1 MGYSN
6 GLLESDEKGGSGE
19 RGEQGLPGI
28 GFKLTDDGNFD
39 IDGKRLTDVSLPV
52 DGGDATT
59 KAYVDGEIGHHT
71 GNFYHLR
78 QSFTFYDSS
87 GTKLALSTDNIT
99 GLVTDYKHGY
109 YKIPKGGD
117 DYNFSTLDIK
127 IRNNLPQSTYSALF
141 YLYGYRNNSIMSG
154 VDLGPILFGVDGT
167 NYNIL
172 KYDDDDTTETRNHTK
187 GIIWFTSD
195 GSAGSIELGL
205 RFLDKSI
212 THFVILSRCVEG
224 KVNLGL
230 SSNIVNVSS
239 TVGDVTLYFENIVMN
254 NRSIKNLGGP
264 TDDGDVTNKKYV
276 DTENAKQD
284 TAINDKTSKKYVD
297 DEMVKFSSI
306 ILGLGYNKN
315 TRPAFDYIMNDLIHR
330 SQKNVIFR
338 GSASSSIAYTAGRTN
353 NASLIIPNKGKYTI
367 FFKDTVSNSGNLRI
381 TLTSGNVTRTIFQQY
396 YNPSILQVVTLRRD
410 LFVDN
415 SDTILKIFS
424 DGSLLL
430 FGSQAIFSKGYFSLY
445 LASDVLNQRAAANQY
460 LKLDGSNKM
469 GSDLDIDGNHILKV
483 ENLVDYKDTD
493 PYDYRVKDV
502 KSVVNKEYLNENFMK
517 KVDKD
522 GREYYDLKQLV
533 IKNSAPHDAGSY
545 DNDTLVSKAFVNAEI
560 AKLPKPATDVLKLDG
575 SRAMT
580 GDLNLNN
587 KVIKNCGRLN
597 MVADGN
603 SPINMN
609 NSYLYGLPNPFRGD
623 DAANKTYVDNRDNLN
638 LPLNGSRAMQGNLNM
653 SDHTIT
659 GIRNSAADNAAL
671 TVGGA
676 KATFFPLQGNRSMQG
691 NLNMA
696 NHSIINLKDPQPS
709 DSSYAASVNFVNKT
723 VNDSNVIINDII
735 NKKIQ
740 ESEER
745 SIEAVQQENVFEK
758 VMVDDLFI
766 LDDDDIKKVAVV
778 NKEFHKVNQQT
789 YQFKIDYDS
798 SIGYYSTRLGVN
810 VVYLPIGYYT
820 IVFEMYFS
828 DKIDQDKITINAL
841 SGTLSVSKI
850 NTKKSSDHTRSV
862 INFYKA
868 IIYPSDDELDIDI
881 TLKNK
886 TGQSYDADTQIY
898 VVVYGVVGTQN
909 DVDTRLWDRYFYV
922 DDKKIYFE
930 ASIDMVN
937 KDIENVNNLSI
948 NNELNMNN
956 REIKNLG
963 DGNENSDA
971 VNVKQLN
978 EMETNITNY
987 VTGEFGKV
995 NPVLKNNS
1003 DLIKFIYRNLI
1014 RNDSKLFLI
1023 KELYFPDSIRGRT
1036 QNNYTYQTNGDNKG
1050 DVTFYLAYVHKATTS
1065 DNMMIALHWESG
1077 SPPIQPIY
1085 IFVSKDK
1092 VVASRNP
1099 LINEPSL
1106 KSYNIPSYYQGKQ
1119 LYLWITIQADLI
1131 VINFSG
1137 TRAITVT
1144 HRIIQFNRDTN
1155 LRRIDVSDSPFT
1167 IQRGLIT
1174 KNIYNVNSDAY
1185 KDVRE
1190 YEISEGTFVSAV

>member
-39 IDGKRLTDVSLPV
+39 IDGKRLTNLSPPV

-87 GTKLALSTDNIT
+87 GTELALSTDSIT

-109 YKIPKGGD
+109 YKIPKSGD
-117 DYNFSTLDIK
+117 DNYFSTLDIK

-172 KYDDDDTTETRNHTK
+172 KYDDDNSTETRNHTK

-195 GSAGSIELGL
+195 GSAGSIELGF
-205 RFLDKSI
+205 RFFDKSI
-212 THFVILSRCVEG
+212 THFVILRRCVEG
-224 KVNLGL
+224 KVNLGF
-230 SSNIVNVSS
+230 SSNIFNVSS
-239 TVGDVTLYFENIVMN
+239 TVGDVTLYFEDINMN
-254 NRSIKNLGGP
+254 SRKIKNLGGP
-264 TDDGDVTNKKYV
+264 TGDGDAINKKYLEDVALTLDGSNVMTGDLRMGQKRIVGLANPTGDGQATNKKYV
-276 DTENAKQD
+276 DGEIAKVHID
-284 TAINDKTSKKYVD
+284 TTP
-297 DEMVKFSSI
+297 
-306 ILGLGYNKN
+306 LLP
-315 TRPAFDYIMNDLIHR
+315 R
-330 SQKNVIFR
+330 
-338 GSASSSIAYTAGRTN
+338 
-353 NASLIIPNKGKYTI
+353 
-367 FFKDTVSNSGNLRI
+367 
-381 TLTSGNVTRTIFQQY
+381 
-396 YNPSILQVVTLRRD
+396 
-410 LFVDN
+410 
-415 SDTILKIFS
+415 
-424 DGSLLL
+424 DGSRSM
-430 FGSQAIFSKGYFSLY
+430 FG
-445 LASDVLNQRAAANQY
+445 
-460 LKLDGSNKM
+460 
-469 GSDLDIDGNHILKV
+469 DLDIGGNNILKV
-483 ENLVDYKDTD
+483 ENLTDYKDTD

-502 KSVVNKEYLNENFMK
+502 KSVVNKEYLNEKFMK
-517 KVDKD
+517 KVDK
-522 GREYYDLKQLV
+522 GGKEYFDLRGNIVRNCEPYYYGLFT
-533 IKNSAPHDAGSY
+533 
-545 DNDTLVSKAFVNAEI
+545 DNDLVSKAFVQTEI
-560 AKLPKPATDVLKLDG
+560 NKLPKPATDVLKLDG

-580 GDLNLNN
+580 GNLDM
-587 KVIKNCGRLN
+587 G
-597 MVADGN
+597 
-603 SPINMN
+603 
-609 NSYLYGLPNPFRGD
+609 
-623 DAANKTYVDNRDNLN
+623 
-638 LPLNGSRAMQGNLNM
+638 
-653 SDHTIT
+653 DHTIT
-659 GIRNSAADNAAL
+659 GIRSSAADNAAL

-676 KATFFPLQGNRSMQG
+676 KATYLPLLGNRSMQD
-691 NLNMA
+691 NLNMGGHAIVNIKPFVEDDSSQAASDAQRNEVINFGYFHTERGELKRLINKVSYDALNRKNPDPMEDDIDMA

-709 DSSYAASVNFVNKT
+709 DGSYAASVNFVNNT
-723 VNDSNVIINDII
+723 VNDII

-745 SIEAVQQENVFEK
+745 SIRAVQQENVFEK

-766 LDDDDIKKVAVV
+766 LDDDDIHKVSVV

-828 DKIDQDKITINAL
+828 DKIDHDKITINAL

-898 VVVYGVVGTQN
+898 VVVYGVAGTQN

-922 DDKKIYFE
+922 DDKKIHFE
-930 ASIDMVN
+930 ASIDMVD
-937 KDIENVNNLSI
+937 KDIENVNNLWI

-956 REIKNLG
+956 RPIKKLG
-963 DGNENSDA
+963 DGIENSDG

-978 EMETNITNY
+978 GMGTNITNY

-1003 DLIKFIYRNLI
+1003 DLIKLIYRNLI

-1023 KELYFPDSIRGRT
+1023 KELYFPDSVQGRT
-1036 QNNYTYQTNGDNKG
+1036 QNNYSYQTNGDNKG
-1050 DVTFYLAYVHKATTS
+1050 EVTFYLTFVHKATTS
-1065 DNMMIALHWESG
+1065 DSMIITIHWFGGIPS
-1077 SPPIQPIY
+1077 IY
-1085 IFVSKDK
+1085 IFISKDRLVVSK
-1092 VVASRNP
+1092 NL
-1099 LINEPSL
+1099 LINESSL
-1106 KSYNIPSYYQGKQ
+1106 KSYNIPSYFKGKY
-1119 LYLWITIQADLI
+1119 LYLWIRIQNNVI
-1131 VINFSG
+1131 KINFSG
-1137 TRAITVT
+1137 SKTISAT
-1144 HRIIQFNRDTN
+1144 HPNIQNKDENLSIIY
-1155 LRRIDVSDSPFT
+1155 VSDSPFT

-1174 KNIYNVNSDAY
+1174 KNNYNQNSDAY
-1185 KDVRE
+1185 KDIRE
-1190 YEISEGTFVSAV
+1190 YEISKGTFIDAS

>member
-6 GLLESDEKGGSGE
+6 GILESEVKGGSGE

-28 GFKLTDDGNFD
+28 GFKLTDDGNYD
-39 IDGKRLTDVSLPV
+39 IDGKRLTDVSQPV
-52 DGGDATT
+52 DSGDATT

-78 QSFTFYDSS
+78 QSFTFFDSS
-87 GTKLALSTDNIT
+87 GTELALSTDSIT

-172 KYDDDDTTETRNHTK
+172 KYDDDDSTQTRNHTK

-205 RFLDKSI
+205 RFFDKSI

-224 KVNLGL
+224 KVNLGF
-230 SSNIVNVSS
+230 SSNIFDVSS
-239 TVGDVTLYFENIVMN
+239 TVGDVTLYFEDINMN
-254 NRSIKNLGGP
+254 SRKIKNLGGP
-264 TDDGDVTNKKYV
+264 TDDGDAINKKYLEDVALTLDGSNVMIGDLRMGQKKIVGLADPTGDGQATNKKYV

-284 TAINDKTSKKYVD
+284 IAINDKASKSYVD
-297 DEMVKFSSI
+297 GE
-306 ILGLGYNKN
+306 
-315 TRPAFDYIMNDLIHR
+315 
-330 SQKNVIFR
+330 
-338 GSASSSIAYTAGRTN
+338 IAKVH
-353 NASLIIPNKGKYTI
+353 I
-367 FFKDTVSNSGNLRI
+367 DTTPLLPR
-381 TLTSGNVTRTIFQQY
+381 
-396 YNPSILQVVTLRRD
+396 
-410 LFVDN
+410 
-415 SDTILKIFS
+415 
-424 DGSLLL
+424 DGSRSM
-430 FGSQAIFSKGYFSLY
+430 FG
-445 LASDVLNQRAAANQY
+445 
-460 LKLDGSNKM
+460 
-469 GSDLDIDGNHILKV
+469 DLDIGGNNILSV
-483 ENLVDYKDTD
+483 ENLVDYKDID

-502 KSVVNKEYLNENFMK
+502 KSVVNKEYLNEKFLK

-522 GREYYDLKQLV
+522 GREYYDLKGNIIRNCEPYYDGLFT
-533 IKNSAPHDAGSY
+533 
-545 DNDTLVSKAFVNAEI
+545 DNDLVSKKYVDNDNAKQDI
-560 AKLPKPATDVLKLDG
+560 AINNNSTISTYNTNLITALQTGKVDQSYVDDNFLNLDG
-575 SRAMT
+575 SKSMKSNLNMDGNYIDGLPELVEDDTSDETLAKIKGRAIDFGYFKKERDYLVRRMVEED
-580 GDLNLNN
+580 GDLLP
-587 KVIKNCGRLN
+587 K
-597 MVADGN
+597 DG
-603 SPINMN
+603 SESME
-609 NSYLYGLPNPFRGD
+609 
-623 DAANKTYVDNRDNLN
+623 
-638 LPLNGSRAMQGNLNM
+638 GNLNM
-653 SDHTIT
+653 TDS
-659 GIRNSAADNAAL
+659 R
-671 TVGGA
+671 
-676 KATFFPLQGNRSMQG
+676 GNK
-691 NLNMA
+691 
-696 NHSIINLKDPQPS
+696 HSIIGLKDPQPS
-709 DSSYAASVNFVNKT
+709 DASYAASVNFVNNT
-723 VNDSNVIINDII
+723 VNGSNVIINGII
-735 NKKIQ
+735 DKKIQ

-745 SIEAVQQENVFEK
+745 SIRAVQQENVFEK

-778 NKEFHKVNQQT
+778 DKEFHKINQQT

-850 NTKKSSDHTRSV
+850 YTKVSDNHTRPV

-868 IIYPSDDELDIDI
+868 MIHPSDDELDIDI

-886 TGQSYDADTQIY
+886 AGQSYESDTQIF
-898 VVVYGVVGTQN
+898 VVVYGVAGTQN
-909 DVDTRLWDRYFYV
+909 DVDVRFWDRYFYV
-922 DDKKIYFE
+922 DDKKIHFE

-937 KDIENVNNLSI
+937 NDIENVNNLSI
-948 NNELNMNN
+948 NYELNMNN

-978 EMETNITNY
+978 EMETNVTNY

-995 NPVLKNNS
+995 NPVLSNNS

-1023 KELYFPDSIRGRT
+1023 KELYFPDSVEGRT
-1036 QNNYTYQTNGDNKG
+1036 QNNYTYQTKGENSG
-1050 DVTFYLAYVHKATTS
+1050 DVTFYLTFEHKKNTS
-1065 DNMMIALHWESG
+1065 DSMIITIHWEGNIPS
-1077 SPPIQPIY
+1077 IL
-1085 IFVSKDK
+1085 IFISKDK
-1092 VVASRNP
+1092 VVVSKNQ

-1106 KSYNIPSYYQGKQ
+1106 ASYRIPSYFRGKYV
-1119 LYLWITIQADLI
+1119 YLWITIQNN
-1131 VINFSG
+1131 VINISG
-1137 TRAITVT
+1137 LSRAISAT
-1144 HRIIQFNRDTN
+1144 HPNLLNNDENLSIIY
-1155 LRRIDVSDSPFT
+1155 VSDSPFT

-1185 KDVRE
+1185 NDVRE
-1190 YEISEGTFVSAV
+1190 

>member
-109 YKIPKGGD
+109 YKIPKSGD
-117 DYNFSTLDIK
+117 DNYFGTLDIK

-141 YLYGYRNNSIMSG
+141 YLYGYKNNSVMSG

-195 GSAGSIELGL
+195 GSAGSIELGF
-205 RFLDKSI
+205 RFFDKSI

-224 KVNLGL
+224 KVNLGF
-230 SSNIVNVSS
+230 SSNIFNVSS
-239 TVGDVTLYFENIVMN
+239 TVGDVTLYFEDINMN
-254 NRSIKNLGGP
+254 SRKIKNLGGP

-284 TAINDKTSKKYVD
+284 IAIGDKASKSYVD
-297 DEMVKFSSI
+297 GEIAKVKIDTTPLLPRNGS
-306 ILGLGYNKN
+306 
-315 TRPAFDYIMNDLIHR
+315 
-330 SQKNVIFR
+330 R
-338 GSASSSIAYTAGRTN
+338 GMTG
-353 NASLIIPNKGKYTI
+353 
-367 FFKDTVSNSGNLRI
+367 
-381 TLTSGNVTRTIFQQY
+381 
-396 YNPSILQVVTLRRD
+396 
-410 LFVDN
+410 
-415 SDTILKIFS
+415 
-424 DGSLLL
+424 
-430 FGSQAIFSKGYFSLY
+430 
-445 LASDVLNQRAAANQY
+445 
-460 LKLDGSNKM
+460 
-469 GSDLDIDGNHILKV
+469 DLDIGGNNILKV
-483 ENLVDYKDTD
+483 ENLTDYKDKD
-493 PYDYRVKDV
+493 PYSYRVKDV
-502 KSVVNKEYLNENFMK
+502 KSVVNKEYLNEKFIK
-517 KVDKD
+517 KVDKG

-533 IKNSAPHDAGSY
+533 IKNSAPHDDGSY
-545 DNDTLVSKAFVNAEI
+545 DNNTLVSKAFVNAEI
-560 AKLPKPATDVLKLDG
+560 AKLPKPATDVLKLNG

-580 GDLNLNN
+580 GDLNMNN
-587 KVIKNCGRLN
+587 NLITNCGRLT

-609 NSYLYGLPNPFRGD
+609 SSYLYGLPGPVSND
-623 DAANKTYVDNRDNLN
+623 DAANKNYVDTRDNLN

-653 SDHTIT
+653 GDHTIT
-659 GIRNSAADNAAL
+659 GIRSSAADNAAL

-676 KATFFPLQGNRSMQG
+676 KATFFPLHGNRSMQG

-696 NHSIINLKDPQPS
+696 THSIINLKDPQPS

-723 VNDSNVIINDII
+723 VNGSNQIINNLIKD
-735 NKKIQ
+735 KIK

-766 LDDDDIKKVAVV
+766 LDDDDIHKVGVV
-778 NKEFHKVNQQT
+778 DKVFHKVNQQT

-828 DKIDQDKITINAL
+828 DKIDEDKITINAL

-850 NTKKSSDHTRSV
+850 NTKLSSDHTRSV

-898 VVVYGVVGTQN
+898 VVVYGVAGIQN

-956 REIKNLG
+956 TNIKKLG
-963 DGNENSDA
+963 DGIENSDG

-978 EMETNITNY
+978 EMETNVTNY
-987 VTGEFGKV
+987 VTDEFGKV

-1014 RNDSKLFLI
+1014 RNDSKLLLI
-1023 KELYFPDSIRGRT
+1023 KELYFPDSIRGST

-1050 DVTFYLAYVHKATTS
+1050 DVTFYLTFVHKATTS
-1065 DNMMIALHWESG
+1065 DSMIIALHWEAS
-1077 SPPIQPIY
+1077 SPPIHPIY

-1092 VVASRNP
+1092 VVASRNL

-1106 KSYNIPSYYQGKQ
+1106 KSYNIPSYYIGKQ
-1119 LYLWITIQADLI
+1119 VYLWITIQTDLI
-1131 VINFSG
+1131 QINFSG
-1137 TRAITVT
+1137 SRAISVI

-1174 KNIYNVNSDAY
+1174 KNIYDVNSDAY

-1190 YEISEGTFVSAV
+1190 YEISDGTFVSAV

>member
-109 YKIPKGGD
+109 YKIPKSGD
-117 DYNFSTLDIK
+117 DNYFSTLDIK
-127 IRNNLPQSTYSALF
+127 IHNNLPKSTYSALF
-141 YLYGYRNNSIMSG
+141 YLYGYRNNSVMSG

-172 KYDDDDTTETRNHTK
+172 KYDDDDTTQTRNHTK

-195 GSAGSIELGL
+195 GSAGSIELGF
-205 RFLDKSI
+205 RFFDKSI

-224 KVNLGL
+224 KVNLGF
-230 SSNIVNVSS
+230 SSDIFNVSS
-239 TVGDVTLYFENIVMN
+239 TVGDVTLYFEDINMN

-264 TDDGDVTNKKYV
+264 TDDGDAANKKYV
-276 DTENAKQD
+276 DKINSEQD
-284 TAINDKTSKKYVD
+284 IAIGDKASKSYVD
-297 DEMVKFSSI
+297 NE
-306 ILGLGYNKN
+306 
-315 TRPAFDYIMNDLIHR
+315 
-330 SQKNVIFR
+330 
-338 GSASSSIAYTAGRTN
+338 IA
-353 NASLIIPNKGKYTI
+353 KVTI
-367 FFKDTVSNSGNLRI
+367 DTTPLLPR
-381 TLTSGNVTRTIFQQY
+381 
-396 YNPSILQVVTLRRD
+396 
-410 LFVDN
+410 
-415 SDTILKIFS
+415 
-424 DGSLLL
+424 DGSRSMTGD
-430 FGSQAIFSKGYFSLY
+430 FDNG
-445 LASDVLNQRAAANQY
+445 
-460 LKLDGSNKM
+460 
-469 GSDLDIDGNHILKV
+469 GNNILKV

-493 PYDYRVKDV
+493 PYDYRVKDE
-502 KSVVNKEYLNENFMK
+502 KSVVNKEYLNEKFIK

-533 IKNSAPHDAGSY
+533 IKNSAPHDDGSY
-545 DNDTLVSKAFVNAEI
+545 DNNTLVSKAFVQTEI
-560 AKLPKPATDVLKLDG
+560 NKLPKPATDVLKLDG

-580 GDLNLNN
+580 GDLNMNN
-587 KVIKNCGRLN
+587 NLITNCGRLT

-609 NSYLYGLPNPFRGD
+609 SSYLYGLPGPVSND
-623 DAANKTYVDNRDNLN
+623 DAANKNYVDTRDNLN

-653 SDHTIT
+653 GDHTIT
-659 GIRNSAADNAAL
+659 GIRSSAADNAAL

-676 KATFFPLQGNRSMQG
+676 KATFFPLHGNRSMQG

-696 NHSIINLKDPQPS
+696 THSIINLKDPQPS

-723 VNDSNVIINDII
+723 VNGSNQIINNLIKD
-735 NKKIQ
+735 KIK

-766 LDDDDIKKVAVV
+766 LDDDDIHKVGVV
-778 NKEFHKVNQQT
+778 DKVFHKVNQQT

-828 DKIDQDKITINAL
+828 DKIDEDKITINAL

-850 NTKKSSDHTRSV
+850 NTKLSSDHTRSV

-881 TLKNK
+881 VLKNK
-886 TGQSYDADTQIY
+886 AGQSYDADTQIY
-898 VVVYGVVGTQN
+898 VVVYGVAGIQN

-956 REIKNLG
+956 TNIKKLG
-963 DGNENSDA
+963 DGIENSDG

-978 EMETNITNY
+978 EMETNVTNY
-987 VTGEFGKV
+987 VTDEFGKV

-1014 RNDSKLFLI
+1014 RNDSKLLLI
-1023 KELYFPDSIRGRT
+1023 KELYFPDSIRGST

-1050 DVTFYLAYVHKATTS
+1050 DVTFYLTFVHKATTS
-1065 DNMMIALHWESG
+1065 DSMIIALHWEAS
-1077 SPPIQPIY
+1077 SPPIHPIY

-1092 VVASRNP
+1092 VVASRNL

-1106 KSYNIPSYYQGKQ
+1106 KSYNIPSYYIGKQ
-1119 LYLWITIQADLI
+1119 VYLWITIQTDLI
-1131 VINFSG
+1131 QINFSG
-1137 TRAITVT
+1137 SRAISVI

-1174 KNIYNVNSDAY
+1174 KNNYDVNSDAY

>member
-39 IDGKRLTDVSLPV
+39 LDGKRLTDVSKPV
-52 DGGDATT
+52 DGRDATT

-87 GTKLALSTDNIT
+87 GTELALRTDSIT

-117 DYNFSTLDIK
+117 DNYFSTLHIK
-127 IRNNLPQSTYSALF
+127 IHNNLPQSTYSALF

-172 KYDDDDTTETRNHTK
+172 KYDDDDSTQTRNHTK

-195 GSAGSIELGL
+195 GSAGSIELGF
-205 RFLDKSI
+205 RFFDKSI

-224 KVNLGL
+224 KVNLGF
-230 SSNIVNVSS
+230 SSNIFNVSS
-239 TVGDVTLYFENIVMN
+239 TVGYVTLYFEDIVMN
-254 NRSIKNLGGP
+254 NRKIKKLGGP
-264 TDDGDVTNKKYV
+264 TDDGDV
-276 DTENAKQD
+276 DTENA
-284 TAINDKTSKKYVD
+284 INDKASKSYVD
-297 DEMVKFSSI
+297 GE
-306 ILGLGYNKN
+306 
-315 TRPAFDYIMNDLIHR
+315 
-330 SQKNVIFR
+330 
-338 GSASSSIAYTAGRTN
+338 IAKVH
-353 NASLIIPNKGKYTI
+353 I
-367 FFKDTVSNSGNLRI
+367 DTTPLLPR
-381 TLTSGNVTRTIFQQY
+381 
-396 YNPSILQVVTLRRD
+396 
-410 LFVDN
+410 
-415 SDTILKIFS
+415 
-424 DGSLLL
+424 DGSR
-430 FGSQAIFSKGYFSLY
+430 G
-445 LASDVLNQRAAANQY
+445 
-460 LKLDGSNKM
+460 M
-469 GSDLDIDGNHILKV
+469 TSDLDIGGNNILKV
-483 ENLVDYKDTD
+483 ENLTDYKDTD

-502 KSVVNKEYLNENFMK
+502 KSVVNKEYLNKKFIK

-533 IKNSAPHDAGSY
+533 IKNSAPHDDGSY
-545 DNDTLVSKAFVNAEI
+545 DNNTLVSKAFVQAEI
-560 AKLPKPATDVLKLDG
+560 NKLPKPATDLLKLDG

-587 KVIKNCGRLN
+587 NLIINCGRLT

-609 NSYLYGLPNPFRGD
+609 NSYLYGLPNPVSDD
-623 DAANKTYVDNRDNLN
+623 DATNKTYVDNRDNLN

-653 SDHTIT
+653 GDHTIA
-659 GIRNSAADNAAL
+659 GIRSSAADNAAL

-676 KATFFPLQGNRSMQG
+676 KATFFPLHGNRSMQG

-709 DSSYAASVNFVNKT
+709 DASYAASVNFVNKT
-723 VNDSNVIINDII
+723 VNSGNVIINDTID
-735 NKKIQ
+735 KKIQ

-745 SIEAVQQENVFEK
+745 SIRAVQQENVFEK

-766 LDDDDIKKVAVV
+766 LDDDDIHKVAVV
-778 NKEFHKVNQQT
+778 DKDFHKVNQQT

-798 SIGYYSTRLGVN
+798 SIGYYSTRLSVN

-881 TLKNK
+881 ALKNK
-886 TGQSYDADTQIY
+886 AGQSYEADTQIF
-898 VVVYGVVGTQN
+898 VVVYGVAGTQN

-922 DDKKIYFE
+922 DDKKIHFE
-930 ASIDMVN
+930 APIDMVD
-937 KDIENVNNLSI
+937 KDIENVNNLGI

-956 REIKNLG
+956 KQIKKLG
-963 DGNENSDA
+963 DGNEDTDG

-978 EMETNITNY
+978 EMETNVTNY

-995 NPVLKNNS
+995 KPVLKNNS

-1023 KELYFPDSIRGRT
+1023 KELYFPDSIRGST

-1050 DVTFYLAYVHKATTS
+1050 EVTFYLTFVHKATTS
-1065 DNMMIALHWESG
+1065 DSMIIALHWESS
-1077 SPPIQPIY
+1077 SPPIHPIY

-1092 VVASRNP
+1092 VVASRNL

-1106 KSYNIPSYYQGKQ
+1106 KFYNIPSYYIGKQ
-1119 LYLWITIQADLI
+1119 VYLWITIQTDLI
-1131 VINFSG
+1131 QINFSG
-1137 TRAITVT
+1137 SRAISVI

-1174 KNIYNVNSDAY
+1174 KNIYDVNIDTY

>member
-52 DGGDATT
+52 DGRDATT

-87 GTKLALSTDNIT
+87 DVELPLRTDSIT

-109 YKIPKGGD
+109 YKIPKSGD
-117 DYNFSTLDIK
+117 DNYFSTLDIK
-127 IRNNLPQSTYSALF
+127 IRNNLPRATYSALF

-172 KYDDDDTTETRNHTK
+172 KYDDDDSTQTRNHTK

-195 GSAGSIELGL
+195 GSAGSIELGF
-205 RFLDKSI
+205 RFFDKSI

-224 KVNLGL
+224 KVNLGF
-230 SSNIVNVSS
+230 SSNIFNVSS
-239 TVGDVTLYFENIVMN
+239 TVGDVTLYFEDINMN
-254 NRSIKNLGGP
+254 NRKIKKLGGP

-276 DTENAKQD
+276 DTENAKQYR
-284 TAINDKTSKKYVD
+284 AINDKASKSYVD
-297 DEMVKFSSI
+297 NE
-306 ILGLGYNKN
+306 
-315 TRPAFDYIMNDLIHR
+315 
-330 SQKNVIFR
+330 
-338 GSASSSIAYTAGRTN
+338 IAKVH
-353 NASLIIPNKGKYTI
+353 I
-367 FFKDTVSNSGNLRI
+367 DTTPLLPR
-381 TLTSGNVTRTIFQQY
+381 
-396 YNPSILQVVTLRRD
+396 
-410 LFVDN
+410 
-415 SDTILKIFS
+415 
-424 DGSLLL
+424 DGSRSMTGD
-430 FGSQAIFSKGYFSLY
+430 FDNG
-445 LASDVLNQRAAANQY
+445 
-460 LKLDGSNKM
+460 
-469 GSDLDIDGNHILKV
+469 GNNILSV

-493 PYDYRVKDV
+493 RYDYRVKDV
-502 KSVVNKEYLNENFMK
+502 KSVVNKEYLNEKFIK

-533 IKNSAPHDAGSY
+533 IKNSAPHDDGSY
-545 DNDTLVSKAFVNAEI
+545 DNNTLVSKAFVQAENAKQDKAI
-560 AKLPKPATDVLKLDG
+560 KNISTIYTYNTNLITALQTGKVDQSYVDDNFLNLDG
-575 SRAMT
+575 SKSMT
-580 GDLNLNN
+580 GNLNT
-587 KVIKNCGRLN
+587 
-597 MVADGN
+597 DGN
-603 SPINMN
+603 YID
-609 NSYLYGLPNPFRGD
+609 GLPELVED
-623 DAANKTYVDNRDNLN
+623 DTSDETLAKIKGRAIDFGYFKKQRDYL
-638 LPLNGSRAMQGNLNM
+638 LPKDGSEPMGGNLNM
-653 SDHTIT
+653 TDSRGD
-659 GIRNSAADNAAL
+659 
-671 TVGGA
+671 
-676 KATFFPLQGNRSMQG
+676 K
-691 NLNMA
+691 
-696 NHSIINLKDPQPS
+696 HSIVGLKDPQPS
-709 DSSYAASVNFVNKT
+709 DSSYAASVNFVNNT
-723 VNDSNVIINDII
+723 VNGSNVIINNII
-735 NKKIQ
+735 DKKIQ

-766 LDDDDIKKVAVV
+766 LDDDDIHKVAVV
-778 NKEFHKVNQQT
+778 DKDFHKVNQQT
-789 YQFKIDYDS
+789 YLFKIDYDS
-798 SIGYYSTRLGVN
+798 EIGYYSTRLSVN

-850 NTKKSSDHTRSV
+850 NTKLSSDHTRSV

-868 IIYPSDDELDIDI
+868 IIYPSDDELDINI
-881 TLKNK
+881 ALKNK
-886 TGQSYDADTQIY
+886 AGQSYEADTQIF
-898 VVVYGVVGTQN
+898 VVVYGVAGTQN

-922 DDKKIYFE
+922 DDKKIHFE
-930 ASIDMVN
+930 APIDMVD
-937 KDIENVNNLSI
+937 KDIENVNNLGI

-956 REIKNLG
+956 KQIKKLG
-963 DGNENSDA
+963 DGNEDTDG

-978 EMETNITNY
+978 EMETNVTNY

-995 NPVLKNNS
+995 KPVLKNNS

-1023 KELYFPDSIRGRT
+1023 KELYFPDSIQGST

-1050 DVTFYLAYVHKATTS
+1050 EVTFYLTFVHKATTS
-1065 DNMMIALHWESG
+1065 DSMLIALHWEAS
-1077 SPPIQPIY
+1077 SPPIHPIY

-1092 VVASRNP
+1092 VVASRNL

-1106 KSYNIPSYYQGKQ
+1106 KSYNIPSYYIGKQ

-1155 LRRIDVSDSPFT
+1155 LRRIDVSDSPLT

-1174 KNIYNVNSDAY
+1174 KNIYNVISDVY

>member
-6 GLLESDEKGGSGE
+6 GLLESDEKGRSGE

-71 GNFYHLR
+71 GNFNHLR

-99 GLVTDYKHGY
+99 GLVTDYRHGY
-109 YKIPKGGD
+109 YKIPKSGD
-117 DYNFSTLDIK
+117 DNYFSTLDIK
-127 IRNNLPQSTYSALF
+127 IRNNLPHSTYSALF
-141 YLYGYRNNSIMSG
+141 YLYGYKNNSVMSG

-205 RFLDKSI
+205 RFFDKSI

-224 KVNLGL
+224 KVNLGF
-230 SSNIVNVSS
+230 SSDIFNVSS
-239 TVGDVTLYFENIVMN
+239 TVGDVTLYFEDINMN

-264 TDDGDVTNKKYV
+264 TDDGDAANKKYV
-276 DTENAKQD
+276 DKINSEQD
-284 TAINDKTSKKYVD
+284 IAIGDKASKSYVD
-297 DEMVKFSSI
+297 NE
-306 ILGLGYNKN
+306 
-315 TRPAFDYIMNDLIHR
+315 
-330 SQKNVIFR
+330 
-338 GSASSSIAYTAGRTN
+338 IA
-353 NASLIIPNKGKYTI
+353 KVTI
-367 FFKDTVSNSGNLRI
+367 DTTPLLPR
-381 TLTSGNVTRTIFQQY
+381 
-396 YNPSILQVVTLRRD
+396 
-410 LFVDN
+410 
-415 SDTILKIFS
+415 
-424 DGSLLL
+424 DGSRSMTGD
-430 FGSQAIFSKGYFSLY
+430 FDNG
-445 LASDVLNQRAAANQY
+445 
-460 LKLDGSNKM
+460 
-469 GSDLDIDGNHILKV
+469 GNNILKV

-502 KSVVNKEYLNENFMK
+502 KSVVNKEYLNEKFMK
-517 KVDKD
+517 KVDKGGKEYFD
-522 GREYYDLKQLV
+522 LRGNIVRNCEPYYDGLFT
-533 IKNSAPHDAGSY
+533 
-545 DNDTLVSKAFVNAEI
+545 DNDLVSKAFVQTEI
-560 AKLPKPATDVLKLDG
+560 NKLPKPATDVLKLDG

-587 KVIKNCGRLN
+587 KLIINCGRLT

-609 NSYLYGLPNPFRGD
+609 NSYLYGLPNPVSND

-653 SDHTIT
+653 GDHTIT
-659 GIRNSAADNAAL
+659 GIRSSAADNAAL

-709 DSSYAASVNFVNKT
+709 DSSYAASVNFVNNT
-723 VNDSNVIINDII
+723 VNGSNVIINDII

-766 LDDDDIKKVAVV
+766 LDDNDIKKVAVV

-850 NTKKSSDHTRSV
+850 NTKLSSDHTRSV

-898 VVVYGVVGTQN
+898 VVVYGVAGIQN

-937 KDIENVNNLSI
+937 KDIENVNDLSI

-956 REIKNLG
+956 RPIKKLG
-963 DGNENSDA
+963 DGIENSDG

-978 EMETNITNY
+978 EMETNVTNY

-1050 DVTFYLAYVHKATTS
+1050 KVTFYLTFVHKATTS
-1065 DNMMIALHWESG
+1065 DSMIIALHWESG
-1077 SPPIQPIY
+1077 SPPIHPIY

-1092 VVASRNP
+1092 VVASRNL

-1174 KNIYNVNSDAY
+1174 KNIYDVNSDAY

-1190 YEISEGTFVSAV
+1190 YEISDGTFVSAV

>member
-6 GLLESDEKGGSGE
+6 GILESDEKGGSGE

-39 IDGKRLTDVSLPV
+39 IDGKRLTDVSQPV

-71 GNFYHLR
+71 GNLYHLR

-87 GTKLALSTDNIT
+87 GTELALSIDSIT

-109 YKIPKGGD
+109 YKIPKSGD
-117 DYNFSTLDIK
+117 DNNFSTLDIK
-127 IRNNLPQSTYSALF
+127 IHNNLPQSTYSALF

-172 KYDDDDTTETRNHTK
+172 KYDDDDSTETRNHTK

-195 GSAGSIELGL
+195 GSAGSIELGF
-205 RFLDKSI
+205 RFFDKSI

-224 KVNLGL
+224 KVNLGF
-230 SSNIVNVSS
+230 SSNIFNVSS
-239 TVGDVTLYFENIVMN
+239 TVGDVPLYFEDLNMN
-254 NRSIKNLGGP
+254 SRKIKNLGGP
-264 TDDGDVTNKKYV
+264 TDDRDAINKKYLEDVALTLDGSNVMTGDLRMGQKKIVGLADPTGDGQATNKKYV
-276 DTENAKQD
+276 DGEIAKVHID
-284 TAINDKTSKKYVD
+284 TTP
-297 DEMVKFSSI
+297 
-306 ILGLGYNKN
+306 LLP
-315 TRPAFDYIMNDLIHR
+315 R
-330 SQKNVIFR
+330 
-338 GSASSSIAYTAGRTN
+338 
-353 NASLIIPNKGKYTI
+353 
-367 FFKDTVSNSGNLRI
+367 
-381 TLTSGNVTRTIFQQY
+381 
-396 YNPSILQVVTLRRD
+396 
-410 LFVDN
+410 
-415 SDTILKIFS
+415 
-424 DGSLLL
+424 DGSRSM
-430 FGSQAIFSKGYFSLY
+430 FG
-445 LASDVLNQRAAANQY
+445 
-460 LKLDGSNKM
+460 
-469 GSDLDIDGNHILKV
+469 DLDIGGNNILKV
-483 ENLVDYKDTD
+483 ENLRDYKDTD

-502 KSVVNKEYLNENFMK
+502 KSVVNKEYLNEKFIK

-522 GREYYDLKQLV
+522 GKEYYDLRGNIIRNCEPYYDGLFT
-533 IKNSAPHDAGSY
+533 
-545 DNDTLVSKAFVNAEI
+545 DNDLVSKAFVRTEI
-560 AKLPKPATDVLKLDG
+560 NKLPKPATDVLKLDG

-580 GDLNLNN
+580 GDLNMNN
-587 KVIKNCGRLN
+587 NLITNCGRLT

-609 NSYLYGLPNPFRGD
+609 NSYLYGLPNPVSND

-653 SDHTIT
+653 GDHTIT
-659 GIRNSAADNAAL
+659 GIRSSAADNAAL

-676 KATFFPLQGNRSMQG
+676 KATFFPLHGNRSMQG

-723 VNDSNVIINDII
+723 VNGSNVIINDLI
-735 NKKIQ
+735 KEKIQ

-778 NKEFHKVNQQT
+778 DKDFHKINQQT

-828 DKIDQDKITINAL
+828 DKIDNDKITVNAL

-868 IIYPSDDELDIDI
+868 IIYPSDDDLDIDI

-886 TGQSYDADTQIY
+886 TGQSYEADIQIY
-898 VVVYGVVGTQN
+898 VVVYGVAGTQN
-909 DVDTRLWDRYFYV
+909 DVDVRLWDRYFYV
-922 DDKKIYFE
+922 DDKKIHFE
-930 ASIDMVN
+930 APIDMVN

-956 REIKNLG
+956 RQIKNLG
-963 DGNENSDA
+963 DGNENSDG

-978 EMETNITNY
+978 GIKTNITNY

-1023 KELYFPDSIRGRT
+1023 KELYFPDSVQGRT
-1036 QNNYTYQTNGDNKG
+1036 Q
-1050 DVTFYLAYVHKATTS
+1050 
-1065 DNMMIALHWESG
+1065 
-1077 SPPIQPIY
+1077 
-1085 IFVSKDK
+1085 
-1092 VVASRNP
+1092 
-1099 LINEPSL
+1099 
-1106 KSYNIPSYYQGKQ
+1106 
-1119 LYLWITIQADLI
+1119 
-1131 VINFSG
+1131 
-1137 TRAITVT
+1137 
-1144 HRIIQFNRDTN
+1144 IIIHIRQM
-1155 LRRIDVSDSPFT
+1155 V
-1167 IQRGLIT
+1167 IT
-1174 KNIYNVNSDAY
+1174 KEKSLFI
-1185 KDVRE
+1185 
-1190 YEISEGTFVSAV
+1190 

>member
-87 GTKLALSTDNIT
+87 DVELPLRTDSIT

-109 YKIPKGGD
+109 YKIPKSGD
-117 DYNFSTLDIK
+117 DNYFSTLDIK

-154 VDLGPILFGVDGT
+154 VDLGPVLFSVDST

-172 KYDDDDTTETRNHTK
+172 KYDDDDSTDTRNHTK

-195 GSAGSIELGL
+195 GSAGSIELGF
-205 RFLDKSI
+205 RFFDKSI

-224 KVNLGL
+224 KVNLGF
-230 SSNIVNVSS
+230 SSNIFNVSS
-239 TVGDVTLYFENIVMN
+239 TVGDVTLYFEDINMN
-254 NRSIKNLGGP
+254 SRKIKNLGGP

-284 TAINDKTSKKYVD
+284 IAIGDKASKSYVD
-297 DEMVKFSSI
+297 GEIAKVKIDTTPLLPRNGS
-306 ILGLGYNKN
+306 
-315 TRPAFDYIMNDLIHR
+315 
-330 SQKNVIFR
+330 R
-338 GSASSSIAYTAGRTN
+338 GMTG
-353 NASLIIPNKGKYTI
+353 
-367 FFKDTVSNSGNLRI
+367 
-381 TLTSGNVTRTIFQQY
+381 
-396 YNPSILQVVTLRRD
+396 
-410 LFVDN
+410 
-415 SDTILKIFS
+415 
-424 DGSLLL
+424 
-430 FGSQAIFSKGYFSLY
+430 
-445 LASDVLNQRAAANQY
+445 
-460 LKLDGSNKM
+460 
-469 GSDLDIDGNHILKV
+469 DLDIGGNNILKV
-483 ENLVDYKDTD
+483 ENLTDYKDTD
-493 PYDYRVKDV
+493 PYSYRVKDV
-502 KSVVNKEYLNENFMK
+502 KSVVNKEYLNEKFIK
-517 KVDKD
+517 KVDKG

-533 IKNSAPHDAGSY
+533 IKNSAPHDDGSY
-545 DNDTLVSKAFVNAEI
+545 DNNTLVSKAFVNAEI
-560 AKLPKPATDVLKLDG
+560 AKLPKPATDVLKLNG

-580 GDLNLNN
+580 GDLNMNN
-587 KVIKNCGRLN
+587 NLITNCGRLT

-609 NSYLYGLPNPFRGD
+609 SSYLYGLPGPVSND
-623 DAANKTYVDNRDNLN
+623 DAANKNYVDTRDNLN

-653 SDHTIT
+653 GDHTIT
-659 GIRNSAADNAAL
+659 GIRSSAADNAAL

-676 KATFFPLQGNRSMQG
+676 KATFFPLHGNRSMQG

-723 VNDSNVIINDII
+723 VNGSNQIINNLIKD
-735 NKKIQ
+735 KIK

-766 LDDDDIKKVAVV
+766 LDDDDIHKVGVV
-778 NKEFHKVNQQT
+778 DKVFHKVNQQT

-828 DKIDQDKITINAL
+828 DKIDEDKITINAL

-850 NTKKSSDHTRSV
+850 NTKLSSDHTRSV

-881 TLKNK
+881 VLKNK
-886 TGQSYDADTQIY
+886 AGQSYDADTQIY
-898 VVVYGVVGTQN
+898 VVVYGVAGIQN

-956 REIKNLG
+956 TNIKKLG
-963 DGNENSDA
+963 DGIENSDG

-978 EMETNITNY
+978 EMETNVTNY
-987 VTGEFGKV
+987 VIDEFGKV

-1014 RNDSKLFLI
+1014 RNDSKLLLI
-1023 KELYFPDSIRGRT
+1023 KELYFPDSIRGST

-1050 DVTFYLAYVHKATTS
+1050 DVTFYLTFVHKATTS
-1065 DNMMIALHWESG
+1065 DSMIIALHWEAS
-1077 SPPIQPIY
+1077 SPPIHPIY

-1092 VVASRNP
+1092 VVASRNL

-1106 KSYNIPSYYQGKQ
+1106 KSYNIPSYYIGKQ
-1119 LYLWITIQADLI
+1119 VYLWITIQTDLI
-1131 VINFSG
+1131 QINFSG
-1137 TRAITVT
+1137 SRAISVI

-1174 KNIYNVNSDAY
+1174 KNNYDVNSDAY